1 MKTFKRDLVYN
12 WLVENLD
19 TSSGKEIEKLVRRC
33 MLETN
38 ASLDLV
44 WLMVEHWITETAIE
58 MRSALAELHDKNKEN
73 TR

>member
-1 MKTFKRDLVYN
+1 MKMFKRDLVYN
-12 WLVENLD
+12 WLAENLD

-33 MLETN
+33 MLETG

-58 MRSALAELHDKNKEN
+58 MRSALAEIHGKKKEN
-73 TR
+73 TK